1 MAASPHHTSTSTPC
15 SCSCHTP
22 SSIVHHSL
30 SRALSDESPRIKAI
44 GIWVEQ
50 QPVSRP
56 RLALHGTA
64 AARARAPDR
73 PGRRCFRTRRRRRRR
88 RHRTQARAA
97 PIILSRARPRQAD
110 RRRGLALAKLYI
122 AASMARPARARMIGR
137 ARGDGRASGAQ
148 LGFGLLPA
156 GRAGGIIMHGKLRR
170 YGRVQG
176 QQRRA

>member
-1 MAASPHHTSTSTPC
+1 LLCT
-15 SCSCHTP
+15 
-22 SSIVHHSL
+22 
-30 SRALSDESPRIKAI
+30 AL
-44 GIWVEQ
+44 
-50 QPVSRP
+50 
-56 RLALHGTA
+56 RL
-64 AARARAPDR
+64 RARALPIGPAGVAFERDADA
-73 PGRRCFRTRRRRRRR
+73 GRR

-148 LGFGLLPA
+148 LG
-156 GRAGGIIMHGKLRR
+156 IIMHGKLRR